1 MSANPRLTRGVTVT
15 RRQINEDEVYYLVRE
30 PQSGMPDF
38 NAVVEVVP
46 VR

>member
-1 MSANPRLTRGVTVT
+1 VQVFFPEANPLLAPT
-15 RRQINEDEVYYLVRE
+15 VRE